1 MTKTKTS
8 ADLEKD
14 IELHEARIRKLT
26 EEKKILNRK
35 KAEQLRR
42 ERTHQLCT
50 RGGMVNAFL
59 KEPNLFTDDEVME
72 LLTYAFRQPVVDMK
86 LKALWRDKGV
96 AEERPENQGDLTD

>member
-14 IELHEARIRKLT
+14 IEMHEARIRKLT

-59 KEPNLFTDDEVME
+59 KEPKDFYYGHWKVCKDLSGMIMSSRSVIAYGKILRNT
-72 LLTYAFRQPVVDMK
+72 R
-86 LKALWRDKGV
+86 WR
-96 AEERPENQGDLTD
+96 TTT